1 MAKSITLKQ
10 ERILDENM
18 DIIGQL
24 GVSKRLGSSVVNEL
38 DTRADAKFEQL
49 KNDTNEKSNE
59 NDPSTFSNFF
69 QLKHKSQFKRMD
81 SLNTHYASASS
92 IIAKVPKTPKRQ
104 QIDISEPRVI
114 DDNVKDDDPS
124 IKSVK
129 RFKKVTASPPVNDIT
144 RRIRRLRLRTSLA
157 GNSNNNNN
165 NNNNNYNSNSNSIRN
180 TPLTRQRPMEP
191 PSQLPTFLR
200 PTVNFLNK
208 TTNEQQQRKEDKQ
221 ALPRSISA
229 SKSVFDRLYAQNSI
243 SRSNSMNDV
252 NLDNQPTLTSRTSS
266 TQAETHSQSQTS
278 RAQVKSRQKLSG
290 GMSRS
295 QTSSTLS
302 NHLRPAWR

>member
-1 MAKSITLKQ
+1 
-10 ERILDENM
+10 M

-24 GVSKRLGSSVVNEL
+24 GVSKKLGSSVVNEL

-49 KNDTNEKSNE
+49 KNDTDEKSNE

-81 SLNTHYASASS
+81 SLDTHYASASS
-92 IIAKVPKTPKRQ
+92 IIPNVPKTPKRQ
-104 QIDISEPRVI
+104 QIDISEPRI
-114 DDNVKDDDPS
+114 IENNVKDDPNT
-124 IKSVK
+124 KSVK

-157 GNSNNNNN
+157 GNSNNN
-165 NNNNNYNSNSNSIRN
+165 SNSNSIRN
-180 TPLTRQRPMEP
+180 TPLTRQKPMEP
-191 PSQLPTFLR
+191 PSQVPRFLR

-208 TTNEQQQRKEDKQ
+208 TTNEHQRKEGNQ

-243 SRSNSMNDV
+243 SRSNSMSDV
-252 NLDNQPTLTSRTSS
+252 NLDNQPTSTSLP
-266 TQAETHSQSQTS
+266 HSQFQTS
-278 RAQVKSRQKLSG
+278 RAPAHAPSRQKLNG
-290 GMSRS
+290 GGISRS